1 MYLKCIKIDRNLQNY
16 ELLCIF
22 ITKTISTCKFFNY
35 KLKLINKKCL
45 TRMSKNTTPI
55 TGEYIGVTTYLIFTF
70 IIVAYQL
77 IQPTFSSKIQ
87 I

>member
-1 MYLKCIKIDRNLQNY
+1 
-16 ELLCIF
+16 
-22 ITKTISTCKFFNY
+22 
-35 KLKLINKKCL
+35 
-45 TRMSKNTTPI
+45 MSKNTTPI